1 MIKTIFSA
9 ELPGGFAAV
18 LDQYYEYLEIQVLDR
33 LTYQVRDTPAMYAQ
47 IERRYSSIAGAKSA
61 IRAAI
66 RRGNT
71 VSA

>member
-1 MIKTIFSA
+1 MTDATCDRGSHRS
-9 ELPGGFAAV
+9 G
-18 LDQYYEYLEIQVLDR
+18 EIQVLDR